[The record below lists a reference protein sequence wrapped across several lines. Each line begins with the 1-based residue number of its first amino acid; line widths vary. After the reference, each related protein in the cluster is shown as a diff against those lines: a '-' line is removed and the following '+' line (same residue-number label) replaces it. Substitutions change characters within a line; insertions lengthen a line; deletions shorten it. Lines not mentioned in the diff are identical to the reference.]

1 MPNELGFTV
10 DAARFDRQAILS
22 EAATLIDAAVG
33 HLGPGGQV
41 TESDE
46 GRLTRALSADEARLP
61 AYPDMHRIRDE
72 DFIAGN
78 KLVPVTIQQLAKS
91 FNFYW
96 LRVPIGLRPQLHWA
110 FNLLEVRVEFGA
122 GAPAHLRPKAYRI
135 LPDKQFKTLLEA
147 NISLEF
153 KLNENLEFEAST
165 GKLAAAAGPA
175 AAIANAGAGG
185 TAKAGAGALFG
196 PFQYSVKQA
205 RIDHTAPGLEWVF
218 WRLDGAQFFQD
229 DVPELITILQ
239 VPKEMKACEVKAEL
253 QASRYFNFA
262 AAPLQKAIAQIPGML
277 KRFFDA
283 GLPLRDEKTWNV
295 TPSL

>member
-10 DAARFDRQAILS
+10 DAAHFDRQAILRD
-22 EAATLIDAAVG
+22 AATLIDAAVG
-33 HLGPGGQV
+33 HLGPGGAV
-41 TESDE
+41 AESDE
-46 GRLTRALSADEARLP
+46 GRLTRALSDDEARLP
-61 AYPDMHRIRDE
+61 AYPDMHRITDA
-72 DFIAGN
+72 DFLAQH
-78 KLVPVTIQQLAKS
+78 KAMPVTLQQLAEN

-96 LRVPIGLRPQLHWA
+96 LRFPIGLRPQLHWA

-122 GAPAHLRPKAYRI
+122 GAPPHLRPKAYRI

-147 NISLEF
+147 NMSLEF

-165 GKLAAAAGPA
+165 GQLAAAAGPA
-175 AAIANAGAGG
+175 TARATAAAGG
-185 TAKAGAGALFG
+185 TAKAGAGAVFG

-205 RIDHTAPGLEWVF
+205 KIDHTAPGLEWVF
-218 WRLDGAQFFQD
+218 WRLDGAQFFQE

-239 VPKEMKACEVKAEL
+239 VPKELKACEVKAEL

-262 AAPLQKAIAQIPGML
+262 AAPLQKAIAQIPALL
-277 KRFFDA
+277 KGFFEA
-283 GLPLRDEKTWNV
+283 GLPLRDEKTWTV